1 MKEGKLLLNELAK
14 LEKDVENFVE
24 SLKRHAQPDVREYLA
39 AYELFDLISECK
51 KNKDSLPLSIEE
63 VQSIREVSL
72 PVGSEQAL
80 NDMEAAM
87 KGNLSKDNAATVS
100 KKDQVA
106 ANPAPLTSE
115 QSVPVAPTRGQS
127 QEVMSADQKVRSRLK
142 EQSQHLLAEVT
153 ADIERRVSRFTHEKW
168 NLEFHNGG
176 KEAVQDFAFL
186 TELHDQCIK
195 MLPKL
200 NDQESLS
207 KLNAGLQKVRHDLG
221 ANYKAFNTSRALNN
235 MRKTVAEMEKT
246 IQTVEKDAA
255 TIIKPDQ
262 AAIPSSGRSSSPVD
276 PASARSSAPSDE
288 ERLRRIE
295 VMRARTESPT
305 ELPRG
310 KPSATGQEI
319 SNKELGKMAA
329 AVFARAD
336 KPSIQRDIPV
346 QFRGHVRTKMD
357 EIDQRINAMKARA
370 ESNTKLLKI
379 IDRAHE
385 WAQQNID
392 KAGPNLI
399 ERILIRTEKQCDA
412 ALKTTPTITKK

>member
-87 KGNLSKDNAATVS
+87 KGNLSKANAATVS

-153 ADIERRVSRFTHEKW
+153 ADIEYRISLFLQNFMTNASRCYPS
-168 NLEFHNGG
+168 LM
-176 KEAVQDFAFL
+176 
-186 TELHDQCIK
+186 IK
-195 MLPKL
+195 
-200 NDQESLS
+200 
-207 KLNAGLQKVRHDLG
+207 
-221 ANYKAFNTSRALNN
+221 KA
-235 MRKTVAEMEKT
+235 
-246 IQTVEKDAA
+246 
-255 TIIKPDQ
+255 
-262 AAIPSSGRSSSPVD
+262 
-276 PASARSSAPSDE
+276 
-288 ERLRRIE
+288 
-295 VMRARTESPT
+295 
-305 ELPRG
+305 
-310 KPSATGQEI
+310 
-319 SNKELGKMAA
+319 
-329 AVFARAD
+329 
-336 KPSIQRDIPV
+336 
-346 QFRGHVRTKMD
+346 
-357 EIDQRINAMKARA
+357 
-370 ESNTKLLKI
+370 
-379 IDRAHE
+379 
-385 WAQQNID
+385 
-392 KAGPNLI
+392 
-399 ERILIRTEKQCDA
+399 
-412 ALKTTPTITKK
+412 